1 MHEPGVAKRDCVENL
16 HAVLVRH
23 VSGVPN
29 KGPSFSRVKNAKQCD
44 KKCGDAANQ

>member
-16 HAVLVRH
+16 HAVLAGH

-29 KGPSFSRVKNAKQCD
+29 KGPSFSRVNNAK
-44 KKCGDAANQ
+44 